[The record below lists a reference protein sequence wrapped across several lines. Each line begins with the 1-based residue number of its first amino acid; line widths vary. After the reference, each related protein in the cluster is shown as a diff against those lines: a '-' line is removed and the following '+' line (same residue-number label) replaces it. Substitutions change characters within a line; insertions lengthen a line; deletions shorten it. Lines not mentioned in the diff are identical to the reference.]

1 MQVIA
6 PKHQLIA
13 SLLLAG
19 LGLILFFAG
28 ELHTLG
34 YALPIG
40 FVGPWLFVVSV
51 WFFVDAVYSVPA
63 SEQEQM
69 LPPGEWQAWIEVAF
83 ICAILWQ
90 LYQGL
95 PAYLPQM
102 PIQLNPEAGL
112 AGRSLVPT
120 FIAWAILASV
130 LQQRS
135 GQAIAFDE
143 RDWEIEKQASSW
155 AYRTTVTGVIAIA
168 LLLGFSPVD
177 RLMQFSPAWLAQVL
191 IMVLVGGRA
200 IQCVAMAGL
209 YWRQRRVLS

>member
-1 MQVIA
+1 MQLIA
-6 PKHQLIA
+6 PKHQLVA

-28 ELHTLG
+28 ELYALG
-34 YALPIG
+34 YALRIG
-40 FVGPWLFVVSV
+40 FVGPWLFVIGV

-63 SEQEQM
+63 SEHEQM
-69 LPPGEWQAWIEVAF
+69 LPPGEWQAWIELAF

-90 LYQGL
+90 LHQGL
-95 PAYLPQM
+95 PSYLPHV
-102 PIQLNPEAGL
+102 PIHLNPDAGL

-120 FIAWAILASV
+120 FIAWAILAGV
-130 LQQRS
+130 LHQRS

-143 RDWEIEKQASSW
+143 RDREIEKQASSW
-155 AYRTTVTGVIAIA
+155 AYGTTMTGVIAIA

-191 IMVLVGGRA
+191 IMVLVAGRA
-200 IQCVAMAGL
+200 TQCAAMAGL
-209 YWRQRRVLS
+209 YWRQRRELS

>member
-19 LGLILFFAG
+19 SGLILFFAG
-28 ELHTLG
+28 ELHALD

-40 FVGPWLFVVSV
+40 FVGPWLFVVGV

-69 LPPGEWQAWIEVAF
+69 LPPGEWQAWIELAF

-95 PAYLPQM
+95 PAYLPQV
-102 PIQLNPEAGL
+102 PIQLNPEAGR

-130 LQQRS
+130 LQHRS

-143 RDWEIEKQASSW
+143 RDREIEKQASSW
-155 AYRTTVTGVIAIA
+155 AYRSTVTGVIAIA